1 MKRYKAIIFD
11 FDMTLADTARIIV
24 DLLNDTARHFGYPA
38 MEFSKALPT
47 VGNTHEIMLSHVTGE
62 KDPEKLLEMRTY
74 YRALCRSEMPVRTE
88 FFPDAPACL
97 RTIAKKGVAVGLL
110 SQKLRD
116 VLMASLVKYELAD
129 CFQVVFG
136 CEEVPAAKPDP
147 AGLIAMMQALGVT
160 AEETLYVGDSLVDEG
175 AARGAGTDFA
185 AMLRGGTAREQF
197 DPAVVTYFYQTAEE
211 LRLDVLS
218 MPARVRD

>member
-24 DLLNDTARHFGYPA
+24 DLLNEAACHFGYPA

-62 KDPEKLLEMRTY
+62 RDPDKLLEMRTY
-74 YRALCRSEMPVRTE
+74 YRGLCRSEMPARTE

-97 RTIAKKGVAVGLL
+97 RTIAESGIAVGLL

-116 VLMASLVKYELAD
+116 VLMASLVKYGLD
-129 CFQVVFG
+129 GCFQQVYG

-147 AGLIAMMQALGVT
+147 AGLIAIMGAMGVT
-160 AEETLYVGDSLVDEG
+160 AGETLYVGDSLVDQE

-197 DPAVVTYFYQTAEE
+197 DPAVVTYFYRTAEE
-211 LRLDVLS
+211 LRQDVLS
-218 MPARVRD
+218 MPARA